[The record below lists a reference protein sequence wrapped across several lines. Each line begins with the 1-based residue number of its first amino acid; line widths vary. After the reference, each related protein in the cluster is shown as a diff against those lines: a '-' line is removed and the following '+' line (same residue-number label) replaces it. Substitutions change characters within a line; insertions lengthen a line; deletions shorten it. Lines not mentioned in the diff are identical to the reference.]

1 MEDRHSGDSNDK
13 EMLLY
18 QELLKMDEYSRI
30 IIERYCQ
37 THKTKKAATLS
48 RLVAMSYDLS
58 AEGTD
63 AEGTDYDAIEL
74 EKIIA
79 REKNEEMLEALQD
92 LDDFL
97 FGW

>member
-1 MEDRHSGDSNDK
+1 
-13 EMLLY
+13 
-18 QELLKMDEYSRI
+18 MDEYSRI
-30 IIERYCQ
+30 VIEQYCA

-63 AEGTDYDAIEL
+63 YDALEL

>member
-1 MEDRHSGDSNDK
+1 
-13 EMLLY
+13 
-18 QELLKMDEYSRI
+18 MDEYSRI
-30 IIERYCQ
+30 VIEHYCQ

-48 RLVAMSYDLS
+48 RLVEMSYDLS
-58 AEGTD
+58 AEGS
-63 AEGTDYDAIEL
+63 DYDAVEL
-74 EKIIA
+74 EKIIS

>member
-1 MEDRHSGDSNDK
+1 
-13 EMLLY
+13 
-18 QELLKMDEYSRI
+18 MDEYSRI
-30 IIERYCQ
+30 VVEQYCA

-63 AEGTDYDAIEL
+63 YDAIEL
-74 EKIIA
+74 EKIIS

>member
-1 MEDRHSGDSNDK
+1 
-13 EMLLY
+13 
-18 QELLKMDEYSRI
+18 MDEYSRI
-30 IIERYCQ
+30 VIEQYCA
-37 THKTKKAATLS
+37 THKTKKASTLS

-58 AEGTD
+58 AEGS
-63 AEGTDYDAIEL
+63 DYDAIEL

-79 REKNEEMLEALQD
+79 REKNEEMFEALQD

>member
-1 MEDRHSGDSNDK
+1 
-13 EMLLY
+13 
-18 QELLKMDEYSRI
+18 MDEYSRI
-30 IIERYCQ
+30 VIEQYCA

-63 AEGTDYDAIEL
+63 YDAIEL
-74 EKIIA
+74 EKIIS

>member
-1 MEDRHSGDSNDK
+1 
-13 EMLLY
+13 
-18 QELLKMDEYSRI
+18 MDEYSKI
-30 IIERYCQ
+30 VIERYCQ

-58 AEGTD
+58 

>member
-1 MEDRHSGDSNDK
+1 
-13 EMLLY
+13 
-18 QELLKMDEYSRI
+18 MDEYSRI
-30 IIERYCQ
+30 VIERYCA

-58 AEGTD
+58 

>member
-1 MEDRHSGDSNDK
+1 
-13 EMLLY
+13 
-18 QELLKMDEYSRI
+18 MDEYSRI
-30 IIERYCQ
+30 VIEQYCA

-58 AEGTD
+58 

>member
-1 MEDRHSGDSNDK
+1 
-13 EMLLY
+13 
-18 QELLKMDEYSRI
+18 MDEYSRI
-30 IIERYCQ
+30 VIEQYCQ

-63 AEGTDYDAIEL
+63 YDAIEL
-74 EKIIA
+74 EKIIS

>member
-1 MEDRHSGDSNDK
+1 
-13 EMLLY
+13 
-18 QELLKMDEYSRI
+18 MDEYSRI
-30 IIERYCQ
+30 VIEQYCA

-63 AEGTDYDAIEL
+63 YDALEL
-74 EKIIA
+74 EKIIS

-92 LDDFL
+92 LDDYL

>member
-1 MEDRHSGDSNDK
+1 
-13 EMLLY
+13 
-18 QELLKMDEYSRI
+18 MDEYSRI
-30 IIERYCQ
+30 VIEQYCQ

-48 RLVAMSYDLS
+48 RLVAMSYNLS
-58 AEGTD
+58 
-63 AEGTDYDAIEL
+63 AEGTDYDALEL
-74 EKIIA
+74 EKIIS